1 MQVQVFTFDG
11 VLLHSSSQ
19 FFTVPGSAKRNTPL
33 TYCYWFRSLNSRQP
47 LTAFVASISI
57 NKHHQCFGSERG
69 SPLALLFSSPLQ
81 FSLALLFSSFLQF
94 SLSSPLQLSSLLFS
108 LGVLGGCLGGAQDP
122 LEELQSIMGR
132 KHTDTTLALH
142 RLLSEPKIAIMH
154 LNYFEPDS
162 NLLILLPPKIGVL
175 D

>member
-19 FFTVPGSAKRNTPL
+19 FFTVPGLAKRNTPL

-69 SPLALLFSSPLQ
+69 S
-81 FSLALLFSSFLQF
+81 SLALLFSSFLQF